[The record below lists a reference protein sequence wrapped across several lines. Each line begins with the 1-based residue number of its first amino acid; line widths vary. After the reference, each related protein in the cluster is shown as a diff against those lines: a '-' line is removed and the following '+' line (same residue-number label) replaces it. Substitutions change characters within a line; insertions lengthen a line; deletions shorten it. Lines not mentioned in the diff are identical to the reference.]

1 MVSFPALIL
10 GYLMHYTCQLSLRK
24 YRPSFG
30 SKKVRTSRTQSPC
43 WCIKS
48 LDPVLL
54 GIQRRRKTRSS
65 ERLQGQSFDSPN
77 MSILGNWPRWRQLPL
92 WVPQPHPRS
101 VCTLQQA
108 FAHWSEGQTIQRR
121 FPDKFMNM
129 HRCTPS
135 LETFREWASGAAL
148 RTFCPQRDKNQL
160 KSLHWRDRS
169 NVIQSLLQPKSCLH
183 RSTSMEQ
190 QGLSIRKLG
199 NIRNLLTWHVVCC
212 PQTKVI
218 DKVYRN
224 FGGIHFQ
231 LLLVEDLYE
240 LSLAWS

>member
-1 MVSFPALIL
+1 ML
-10 GYLMHYTCQLSLRK
+10 GYLMNGTFRLSLRK

-43 WCIKS
+43 RCIKS

-77 MSILGNWPRWRQLPL
+77 RSILGNWLRWRQLPL
-92 WVPQPHPRS
+92 WVPQPRPRS
-101 VCTLQQA
+101 VCKLQQA

-121 FPDKFMNM
+121 FPDKSMSM
-129 HRCTPS
+129 RRCTPS
-135 LETFREWASGAAL
+135 LETFREWVSGAAL

-160 KSLHWRDRS
+160 KSRYWRDRS
-169 NVIQSLLQPKSCLH
+169 NVIQSLLQPKLCLH

-199 NIRNLLTWHVVCC
+199 NFRNLLTWHVVWC

-224 FGGIHFQ
+224 FGWICFK
-231 LLLVEDLYE
+231 LLLVEDLHE